1 MLIDIFHDFACPW
14 CWIGKKHLFDAIAQ
28 WHGEAVR
35 IRWHP
40 FLLDNSIPPEGY
52 EFRSF
57 MQARK
62 GIEAVALQQMF
73 DRTRQVGERAGVKL
87 DFNQISLAVNTT
99 LAHQLVALTPEDLKT
114 TLVEAIYQAYFERN
128 LNLGDRDTLISIGDA
143 VGVNTNKLRNFLGSH
158 ALVNSV
164 IAESTFARLN
174 GITSVP
180 LFIFNNK
187 VRVDGSHS
195 VEVFKQAM
203 TRAALM
209 EKSNLSEVVRA
220 HSCAPVRESGVGSR

>member
-87 DFNQISLAVNTT
+87 DFNQISLAVNTN

-128 LNLGDRDTLISIGDA
+128 LNLGDREVLISIGDA
-143 VGVNTNKLRNFLGSH
+143 VGVNTSKFRNFLGSR

-164 IAESTFARLN
+164 VAESTFARLN
-174 GITSVP
+174 GVTSVP
-180 LFIFNNK
+180 FFMFNNK
-187 VRVDGSHS
+187 VKVDGSQS

-203 TRAALM
+203 TRAALI
-209 EKSNLSEVVRA
+209 EKSDALVIGKR
-220 HSCAPVRESGVGSR
+220 

>member
-28 WHGEAVR
+28 CHGEAVR

-40 FLLDNSIPPEGY
+40 FLLDRSIPPEGY

-57 MQARK
+57 MQVRK

-73 DRTRQVGERAGVKL
+73 DYTRKVGETAGVKL
-87 DFNQISLAVNTT
+87 DFNKISLAVNTT
-99 LAHQLVALTPEDLKT
+99 LAHQLVALTPENFKS
-114 TLVEAIYQAYFERN
+114 TLVEAIYQAYFEN
-128 LNLGDRDTLISIGDA
+128 NFNLGDLETLISIG
-143 VGVNTNKLRNFLGSH
+143 NTIGMNMTKLRDFLGSN

-187 VRVDGSHS
+187 VRVDGFHS
-195 VEVFKQAM
+195 VEMFKQAM

-209 EKSNLSEVVRA
+209 EKSDAL
-220 HSCAPVRESGVGSR
+220 GVGVGKEW

>member
-1 MLIDIFHDFACPW
+1 MLIDIFHDFACPG
-14 CWIGKKHLFDAIAQ
+14 CWIGKKYLFDAIDQ
-28 WHGEAVR
+28 WHGEAIC

-40 FLLDNSIPPEGY
+40 FLLDNSIPSEGY
-52 EFRSF
+52 EFRGF

-62 GIEAVALQQMF
+62 GIQASALQQMF
-73 DRTRQVGERAGVKL
+73 DYTRKAGEKAGIKL
-87 DFNQISLAVNTT
+87 DFNKISLAVNTT
-99 LAHQLVALTPEDLKT
+99 LAHQLVTLTPENLKI
-114 TLVEAIYQAYFERN
+114 TLVEAIYRAYFENN
-128 LNLGDRDTLISIGDA
+128 LNLGDLETLISIGNA
-143 VGVNTNKLRNFLGSH
+143 VGVNTSKIRTFLDSN
-158 ALVNSV
+158 ALVNAV

-174 GITSVP
+174 DITGVP

-209 EKSNLSEVVRA
+209 EQSDLW
-220 HSCAPVRESGVGSR
+220 GVGSRKSGVGRII

>member
-87 DFNQISLAVNTT
+87 DFNKISLAVNTT
-99 LAHQLVALTPEDLKT
+99 LAHQLVALTPDEDLKT

-128 LNLGDRDTLISIGDA
+128 LNLGDRETLISIGDT
-143 VGVNTNKLRNFLGSH
+143 VGVNTNKFRNFLGSH

-187 VRVDGSHS
+187 VKVDGSHS
-195 VEVFKQAM
+195 IEVFKQAM

-209 EKSNLSEVVRA
+209 EKSDAR
-220 HSCAPVRESGVGSR
+220 GVGKVASG

>member
-57 MQARK
+57 MQVRK
-62 GIEAVALQQMF
+62 GIAAAALQQMF
-73 DRTRQVGERAGVKL
+73 DRTHKAGEKAGVKL
-87 DFNQISLAVNTT
+87 DFNKISLAVNTT
-99 LAHQLVALTPEDLKT
+99 LAHQLVTLTPENLKI
-114 TLVEAIYQAYFERN
+114 TLVEAIYRAYFENDR
-128 LNLGDRDTLISIGDA
+128 NLGDLETLISIGNA
-143 VGVNTNKLRNFLGSH
+143 VGINPDKLRNFLNSR

-164 IAESTFARLN
+164 IAESAFARLN

-195 VEVFKQAM
+195 VEVFKRAM
-203 TRAALM
+203 TRAGLM
-209 EKSNLSEVVRA
+209 EKSNAWRVGS
-220 HSCAPVRESGVGSR
+220 RESGVGNRERVVSGK